1 MDDSTSMSAVPQ
13 DPRNGSLVTINVGI
27 DNITIGTLRW
37 LIAIAD
43 AVGLDDSERL
53 FPSYDEQWTEILNG
67 LEIYVRGDDLPKIGN
82 VK

>member
-1 MDDSTSMSAVPQ
+1 MGESTPVQPAPH
-13 DPRNGSLVTINVGI
+13 DPRDGSLVTINVGI

-43 AVGLDDSERL
+43 ATGMDDSEQL
-53 FPSYDEQWTEILNG
+53 FPSYDEQWDHLVNG
-67 LEIYVRGDDLPKIGN
+67 LEIYVRGNDLPKIGN